1 MTRITATRALLAL
14 VIIVL
19 GNLQAWDSDVPSA
32 GLWIVLLVSLATALP
47 AVALLVPLRQSWFLA
62 VFALSFLLLLIARV
76 ASPITLPGLFLVL
89 IPAVMALIYTGM
101 VKESSEDELLHL

>member
-62 VFALSFLLLLIARV
+62 VFALSFLLLLI
-76 ASPITLPGLFLVL
+76 SPGRFSNYAAWSLSCPHTCCHGAHIHWHG
-89 IPAVMALIYTGM
+89 
-101 VKESSEDELLHL
+101 